1 MFSTLF
7 IKEIQQLLYSFRF
20 QVSLIIVLLVFMIG
34 SIAFIRLYSEE
45 KADYFI
51 YHKEHLK
58 NLEEQA
64 KNASELA
71 TRRKYYVLEPR
82 SNSIISDCKENMF
95 PNQFI
100 YSAYN
105 VFNMEVRHDNVN
117 PLLKPVQSLNWS
129 FIVSVCMSFLAL
141 LFAFDTISGE
151 KEDHTLCLALSN
163 PVSRGSILWAK
174 YTAILSVITVTT
186 ILGILVSILI
196 IGISGKIQ
204 INPGFLAEAA
214 GFVIITFLLI
224 ALVTV
229 FGLLSSVVSRNSNVS
244 LLVSLSFWLFFAII
258 IPNTSVYWATKLF
271 PIEHRNEIEAKI
283 QQGYENLCKNAPP
296 GSWSSSG
303 RDPFYDRHKLRA
315 DLQMK
320 LMEND
325 KKFTLSYINDMFSQF
340 EKTRRFTLLS
350 PIAQFDNLNEVDLGG
365 GYLRLKKNWNDLQT
379 YQSQFLA
386 WFKAFDAKD
395 DKSPHWYN
403 PNEDYSTSKKE
414 VKMQEVPVYTEK
426 IIPIGQRISQSGVY
440 IGLLLVY
447 TTIIFFVSFILFVR
461 YDIR

>member
-20 QVSLIIVLLVFMIG
+20 QVSLIIVLLVFIIG
-34 SIAFIRLYSEE
+34 SIAFIRLYSED
-45 KADYFI
+45 KTNYFV

-64 KNASELA
+64 KNASDLA
-71 TRRKYYVLEPR
+71 TNRKIYVLEPR

-95 PNQFI
+95 PNQFF
-100 YSAYN
+100 YNAYN
-105 VFNMEVRHDNVN
+105 VFNFEVRHDNIN

-151 KEDHTLCLALSN
+151 KEDHTLSLALSN
-163 PVSRGSILWAK
+163 PVSRGSFLWAK
-174 YTAILSVITVTT
+174 YAAILSVITVTT
-186 ILGILVSILI
+186 IIGILISILI

-204 INPGFLAEAA
+204 INTGFLAEAT
-214 GFVIITFLLI
+214 GFIIITFLLI

-229 FGLLSSVVSRNSNVS
+229 FGLLSSIISRNSNVS
-244 LLVSLSFWLFFAII
+244 LLVSLCFWLLFAII
-258 IPNTSVYWATKLF
+258 IPNTSVYWANKLF
-271 PIEHRNEIEAKI
+271 PIEHRNEVEAKI
-283 QQGYENLCKNAPP
+283 KQGNEDLSKNAPP
-296 GSWSSSG
+296 GSWSSSS
-303 RDPFYDRHKLRA
+303 RDPFYERHKLRA

-325 KKFTLSYINDMFSQF
+325 KKFTLNYINDMFRQF
-340 EKTRRFTLLS
+340 EKTRSFTLLS
-350 PIAQFDNLNEVDLGG
+350 PIAQFDYLNEVDLGG

-379 YQSQFLA
+379 YQSQLLV

-403 PNEDYSTSKKE
+403 PNEDYSTSRKE
-414 VKMQEVPVYTEK
+414 VKLQEVPVYTEK
-426 IIPIGQRISQSGVY
+426 IITIGQRIRQSGVY
-440 IGLLLVY
+440 IALLLVY

-461 YDIR
+461 YDVR

>member
-20 QVSLIIVLLVFMIG
+20 QVSLIIVLLVFIIG

-45 KADYFI
+45 KADYFV

-64 KNASELA
+64 KNASDLA
-71 TRRKYYVLEPR
+71 TRRKNYVLEPR

-174 YTAILSVITVTT
+174 YAAILSVITVTT
-186 ILGILVSILI
+186 ILGILISILI

-204 INPGFLAEAA
+204 VNTVFLSEAA

-224 ALVTV
+224 VLITAI
-229 FGLLSSVVSRNSNVS
+229 GLLSSVVSHNSSVS

-258 IPNTSVYWATKLF
+258 IPNTSVYWANKLF

-283 QQGYENLCKNAPP
+283 QQGYEDLCKNAPP

-303 RDPFYDRHKLRA
+303 DPFYERHKLRA

-386 WFKAFDAKD
+386 WFKAIDIKD
-395 DKSPHWYN
+395 PKSPHWYN
-403 PNEDYSTSKKE
+403 PNENYSTSWKS
-414 VKMQEVPVYTEK
+414 VPIGEVPVYTEK
-426 IIPIGQRISQSGVY
+426 LIPFATRISQSGIY
-440 IGLLLVY
+440 IALLLAY
-447 TTIIFFVSFILFVR
+447 TAILFLCNPVFCE
-461 YDIR
+461 

>member
-1 MFSTLF
+1 MFNTLF

-20 QVSLIIVLLVFMIG
+20 QVSLIIVLLVFVIG

-45 KADYFI
+45 KADYFE

-64 KNASELA
+64 KNASDLA
-71 TRRKYYVLEPR
+71 THRKNYVLEPR

-105 VFNMEVRHDNVN
+105 VFNLEVRHDNVN

-129 FIVSVCMSFLAL
+129 FIVSFCMSFLAL

-151 KEDHTLCLALSN
+151 KEDHTLSLALSN
-163 PVSRGSILWAK
+163 PVSRGTVLWAK
-174 YTAILSVITVTT
+174 YAAILSVITVTT
-186 ILGILVSILI
+186 IFGILISILI

-204 INPGFLAEAA
+204 INTGFLSEAT

-229 FGLLSSVVSRNSNVS
+229 FGLFSSVISRNSNVS
-244 LLVSLSFWLFFAII
+244 LLVSLCFWLFFAII
-258 IPNTSVYWATKLF
+258 IPNTSVFWANKLF
-271 PIEHRNEIEAKI
+271 PIEHRNEVEAKI
-283 QQGYENLCKNAPP
+283 QLGYDDLCKNAPP
-296 GSWSSSG
+296 RSWSSSG
-303 RDPFYDRHKLRA
+303 DPFYDRHKLRA

-320 LMEND
+320 LMENE
-325 KKFTLSYINDMFSQF
+325 KKFILNYINEMFHQF
-340 EKTRRFTLLS
+340 EKTRKFTLLS

-365 GYLRLKKNWNDLQT
+365 GYLRLKKNWNDLQN
-379 YQSQFLA
+379 YQSQFLT
-386 WFKAFDAKD
+386 WFKTFDAKD
-395 DKSPHWYN
+395 PKSPHWYN
-403 PNEDYSTSKKE
+403 PNESYSTTWKSVPIE
-414 VKMQEVPVYTEK
+414 EVPVYIEK
-426 IIPIGQRISQSGVY
+426 PIPFATRISQGEIY
-440 IGLLLVY
+440 IALLLVY
-447 TTIIFFVSFILFVR
+447 TTIIFFVSFILFVK
-461 YDIR
+461 YDVR